1 MAKKKKGGGDSP
13 VLASNRS
20 ASHVYHLDKR
30 IEAGIALLGPE
41 VKSARAGKINLKESY
56 ARISG
61 GEVFLIGAHF
71 SPYSHSRGEEIDPIR
86 RRKLLLHAGEIRK
99 LKRELEGTGMT
110 LVPTKAYLKNGRV
123 KIEIA
128 VGRGKKLH
136 DKRDTR
142 RKRETEREIARA
154 SSVRR

>member
-1 MAKKKKGGGDSP
+1 MKKKGGGDSP

-20 ASHVYHLDKR
+20 ASHEYHLDKR

-56 ARISG
+56 ARISN
-61 GEVFLIGAHF
+61 GEIFLIGAHF
-71 SPYSHSRGEEIDPIR
+71 SPYGHARGEVIDPVR
-86 RRKLLLHAGEIRK
+86 RRKLLLHAKEIRK
-99 LKRELEGTGMT
+99 LARELEGTGMT

-136 DKRDTR
+136 DKREAK
-142 RKRETEREIARA
+142 RKRETEREMARA
-154 SSVRR
+154 SGVRR

>member
-1 MAKKKKGGGDSP
+1 MRKKGGGDSP

-20 ASHVYHLDKR
+20 ASHEYHLDKR

-56 ARISG
+56 ARISN
-61 GEVFLIGAHF
+61 GEIFLIGAHF
-71 SPYSHSRGEEIDPIR
+71 SPYGHARGEEIDPVR
-86 RRKLLLHAGEIRK
+86 RRKLLLHAKEIRK
-99 LKRELEGTGMT
+99 LARELEGTGMT

-136 DKRDTR
+136 DKREAK
-142 RKRETEREIARA
+142 RKRETEREMARA
-154 SSVRR
+154 SGVRR

>member
-1 MAKKKKGGGDSP
+1 MKKKGGGDSP

-20 ASHVYHLDKR
+20 ASHEYHLDRR

-56 ARISG
+56 ARISN
-61 GEVFLIGAHF
+61 GEIFLIGAHF
-71 SPYSHSRGEEIDPIR
+71 SPYGHARGEEIDPVR
-86 RRKLLLHAGEIRK
+86 RRKLLLHAKEIRK
-99 LKRELEGTGMT
+99 LARELEGTGMT

-128 VGRGKKLH
+128 VGRGKKIH
-136 DKRDTR
+136 DKREAK
-142 RKRETEREIARA
+142 RKRETEREMARA
-154 SSVRR
+154 SGVRR

>member
-1 MAKKKKGGGDSP
+1 MRKKGGGDSP

-20 ASHVYHLDKR
+20 ASHEYHLDKR

-56 ARISG
+56 ARISN
-61 GEVFLIGAHF
+61 GEIFLIGAHF
-71 SPYSHSRGEEIDPIR
+71 SPYGHARGEEIDPVR
-86 RRKLLLHAGEIRK
+86 RRKLLLHAKEIRK
-99 LKRELEGTGMT
+99 LARELEGTGMT

-123 KIEIA
+123 KSEIA

-136 DKRDTR
+136 DKREAK
-142 RKRETEREIARA
+142 RKRETEREMARA
-154 SSVRR
+154 SGVRR

>member
-13 VLASNRS
+13 ILASNRS
-20 ASHVYHLDKR
+20 ASHVYHLEHR
-30 IEAGIALLGPE
+30 IEAGIVLLGSE
-41 VKSARAGKINLKESY
+41 VKSVRAGKINLKEAY

-61 GEVFLIGAHF
+61 GELFLIGAHI
-71 SPYSHSRGEEIDPIR
+71 SPYSHARSEEIDPVR
-86 RRKLLLHAGEIRK
+86 RRKLLLHAAEIRK
-99 LKRELEGTGMT
+99 LARELEGTGMT

-136 DKRDTR
+136 DKREAR

-154 SSVRR
+154 SSLKR